1 MSEFVLGNPCFP
13 KLIDLSI
20 LVLIHPS
27 SDKLSLTQQK
37 KSLLH
42 TWDSHWFIA
51 DSFALELVFEWGLEY
66 LNFSLALSI
75 EHLYKPIA
83 PRSIDL
89 AKDYLVSTDHDESSC
104 WVACDQEGIHAGA

>member
-13 KLIDLSI
+13 KLTDLSI

-42 TWDSHWFIA
+42 TWDSHWFM
-51 DSFALELVFEWGLEY
+51 
-66 LNFSLALSI
+66 
-75 EHLYKPIA
+75 
-83 PRSIDL
+83 
-89 AKDYLVSTDHDESSC
+89 
-104 WVACDQEGIHAGA
+104 